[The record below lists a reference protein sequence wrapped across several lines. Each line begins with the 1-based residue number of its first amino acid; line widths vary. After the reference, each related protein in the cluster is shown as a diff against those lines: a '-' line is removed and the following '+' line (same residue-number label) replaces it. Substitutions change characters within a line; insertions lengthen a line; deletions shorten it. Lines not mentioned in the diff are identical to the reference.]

1 VERREYMERL
11 KHIRAERG
19 LTLRDLA
26 QESGVSKD
34 TISEIERGVRK
45 PHPTTLGKLAKALD
59 VEVADLFPKKA
70 QAPLSREWAFS
81 TSDEVFRRDVQSA
94 PTERLWGLV
103 TELVADEQL
112 RLFED
117 ERIEKPPADVL
128 YKRSVLFARALIVRE
143 ELLRRGEDPPEN
155 RVLALKRYVNAL
167 ELTED
172 PALGQY
178 RAEEI
183 FSPEQVAAFL
193 AENERDNE
201 RIRQEMQ
208 NLDAADVE
216 ALMLASPVLRKLSE
230 AFRKNQER
238 RGHEQ
243 PEAC

>member
-1 VERREYMERL
+1 M
-11 KHIRAERG
+11 
-19 LTLRDLA
+19 
-26 QESGVSKD
+26 
-34 TISEIERGVRK
+34 
-45 PHPTTLGKLAKALD
+45 
-59 VEVADLFPKKA
+59 
-70 QAPLSREWAFS
+70 
-81 TSDEVFRRDVQSA
+81 SDEVFRRDVQSA